1 MARMDSGGSSIP
13 IYKPPKPKKPTVHG
27 GGVGVTVKPKSTAG
41 TTSTGTKGGAGGSG
55 SDGGYSSYLASQKKQ
70 QSKAARRYIDQAKA
84 MSGQIA
90 ALKNS
95 LSVGFKA
102 ALDQR
107 LANIGLVSGQQ
118 DALLMEGYQNRIKQL
133 EGSAAD
139 NEKAEAGQSF
149 ANLSNRARERANA
162 VTEAMNNG
170 AGESDVL
177 KAGMASLRSWS
188 ANQGD
193 IQRSFF
199 DTLRSVN
206 SSLTDLNADTKT
218 GRANIASQA
227 NADRDSVWSQ
237 YYQQRSETYTQLGNL
252 YGQQGE
258 LYGMANEQKGSKA
271 TKRLRKQAVAG
282 SDSMFMHASKANGRA
297 YENPGVPAEI
307 MGWQGHGEF
316 TGNQPTGNTIEA
328 AQANEPIA
336 TKPEGATLRKWTV

>member
-1 MARMDSGGSSIP
+1 MARMDGGGSSIP
-13 IYKPPKPKKPTVHG
+13 IYKPPTPKKPTVHG
-27 GGVGVTVKPKSTAG
+27 GGVGVTVKPK
-41 TTSTGTKGGAGGSG
+41 TTTTKATGGKGGAGGSG
-55 SDGGYSSYLASQKKQ
+55 GDGGYSSYLASQKKA
-70 QSKAARRYIDQAKA
+70 QSKAARRYLDQAKA

-90 ALKNS
+90 ALKHS
-95 LSVGFKA
+95 LSAGFKA

-107 LANIGLVSGQQ
+107 LANISLVAGQQ
-118 DALLMEGYQNRIKQL
+118 DATLIEGYNNRVKQL

-139 NEKAEAGQSF
+139 NEKSEAGQSF
-149 ANLSNRARERANA
+149 ANLGNRARKRANA

-177 KAGMASLRSWS
+177 KAGMASLRSWN

-193 IQRSFF
+193 INRSFF

-252 YGQQGE
+252 YGQRGE
-258 LYGMANEQKGSKA
+258 LYGMANEQVGSKK
-271 TKRLRKQAVAG
+271 TRRLRNQAVAG

-297 YENPGVPAEI
+297 YDNPGIPASI
-307 MGWQGHGEF
+307 QNWQGHAEF
-316 TGNQPTGNTIEA
+316 DDAPTARTIETA
-328 AQANEPIA
+328 ATNEPIKA
-336 TKPEGATLRKWTV
+336 KPEGATLRKWTT